1 MKIRFYHWWVYKL
14 YYWVWS
20 PIYESNPHL
29 LKQVVKHQNAWLT
42 DREEHYKNVRTTFR
56 VIE

>member
-29 LKQVVKHQNAWLT
+29 LKEVVRHQNSWLKE
-42 DREEHYKNVRTTFR
+42 REEYYKNVRSTSR